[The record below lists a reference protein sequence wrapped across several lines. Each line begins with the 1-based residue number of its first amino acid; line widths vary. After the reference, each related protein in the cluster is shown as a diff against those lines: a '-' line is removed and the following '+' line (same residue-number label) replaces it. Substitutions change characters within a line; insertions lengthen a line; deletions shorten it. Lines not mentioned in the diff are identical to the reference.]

1 LTGVFHKESIMKK
14 WLMILAGL
22 VLSSSLNAAGLD
34 DLSNRD
40 ASAGL
45 KEALTKSAVAAV
57 SQLGTADG
65 FLGNDKVRIP
75 LPDSLH
81 KAEGLLRTLG
91 MGKQAD
97 ELKVAMNRAAES
109 AVKEARPVL
118 VGAVKKMTLN
128 DAKDVL
134 SGGDDAATQYF
145 RRTTDQDLAAKFAP
159 IVKNATARVRLAEKY
174 NQYAGKAAKLGL
186 LDAKDADLDQY
197 VTRKTL
203 DGLYLII
210 GEQERAIRQDPVGQ
224 GSALLRK
231 VFGAVAP

>member
-1 LTGVFHKESIMKK
+1 MKK
-14 WLMILAGL
+14 WLIVLAGL
-22 VLSSSLNAAGLD
+22 MLSSSLNAAGLD

-57 SQLGTADG
+57 SQLGAADG

-75 LPDSLH
+75 LPDSLR

-97 ELKVAMNRAAES
+97 ELSVAMNRAAES
-109 AVKEARPVL
+109 AVQEARPIL
-118 VGAVKKMTLN
+118 VGAVKKMTVS

-203 DGLYLII
+203 DGLFLVI

>member
-1 LTGVFHKESIMKK
+1 MNK
-14 WLMILAGL
+14 WLMVLAGL

-57 SQLGTADG
+57 SQLGAADG

-75 LPDSLH
+75 LPDSLR

-145 RRTTDQDLAAKFAP
+145 RRTTDQDLAAKFVP

-203 DGLYLII
+203 DGLFLVI
-210 GEQERAIRQDPVGQ
+210 GEQERAIRQDPLGQ

>member
-1 LTGVFHKESIMKK
+1 MNK
-14 WLMILAGL
+14 WLMVLAGL

-57 SQLGTADG
+57 SQLGAADG

-75 LPDSLH
+75 LPDSLR
-81 KAEGLLRTLG
+81 KAEGLLRTMG

-97 ELKVAMNRAAES
+97 ELSVAMNRAAES
-109 AVKEARPVL
+109 AVQEARPIL
-118 VGAVKKMTLN
+118 VGAVKKMTVS

-134 SGGDDAATQYF
+134 TGGDDAATQYF
-145 RRTTDQDLAAKFAP
+145 RRTTDQELAAKFAP
-159 IVKNATARVRLAEKY
+159 IVKNATARVKLAEKY

-186 LDAKDADLDQY
+186 MDASDADLDQY
-197 VTRKTL
+197 VTKKTL
-203 DGLYLII
+203 DGLFLII

>member
-1 LTGVFHKESIMKK
+1 MKK
-14 WLMILAGL
+14 WLMVLAGL

-57 SQLGTADG
+57 SQLGAADG

-75 LPDSLH
+75 LPDSLR

-97 ELKVAMNRAAES
+97 ELSVAMNRAAES
-109 AVKEARPVL
+109 AVQEARPIL
-118 VGAVKKMTLN
+118 VGAVKKMTVS

-145 RRTTDQDLAAKFAP
+145 RRTTDQDLATKFAP

>member
-1 LTGVFHKESIMKK
+1 MKK
-14 WLMILAGL
+14 WLMVLAGIT
-22 VLSSSLNAAGLD
+22 LSASLNAAGLD

-75 LPDSLH
+75 LPDSLRQ
-81 KAEGLLRTLG
+81 AEGLLRTMG

-109 AVKEARPVL
+109 AVKEAKPIL

-145 RRTTDQDLAAKFAP
+145 RRTTDKDLAAKFAP

-186 LDAKDADLDQY
+186 MDASDADLDQY
-197 VTRKTL
+197 VTKKTL
-203 DGLYLII
+203 DGLFLVI

>member
-1 LTGVFHKESIMKK
+1 MNK
-14 WLMILAGL
+14 WLMVLAGL

-75 LPDSLH
+75 LPDSLR
-81 KAEGLLRTLG
+81 KAEGLLRTMG

-97 ELKVAMNRAAES
+97 ELSVAMNRAAES
-109 AVKEARPVL
+109 AVQEARPIL
-118 VGAVKKMTLN
+118 VGAVKKMTVN
-128 DAKDVL
+128 DAKDIL

-159 IVKNATARVRLAEKY
+159 IVKNATARVKLAEKY

-186 LDAKDADLDQY
+186 MDARDADLDQY
-197 VTRKTL
+197 VTKKTL
-203 DGLYLII
+203 DGLFLII